1 MDRDEYVQRMEEKFS
16 DTSTYVKIQK
26 DPTQEIRQEI
36 IDQLIYLED
45 SGYID
50 KKTHLQL
57 HPNRAQIPR
66 AYGSPKIHKEGY
78 PLREIV
84 DGTNSVTKKVDKYVS
99 RIIKSYTVGNQHAV
113 KNSKDFVDKIQSMSI
128 PNNHKMISFD
138 VVALYP
144 SVPQEEALE
153 VFEECLMSDV
163 ELKSKTNIPVK
174 DLMKL
179 FRTCLKRTYF
189 VFNNQLYQQVD
200 GLAIGASSSVFLA
213 EIFMMRLERRALQT
227 FANPPDTWFRYVD
240 DTFTHMLEQ
249 HIQSFLDHLNNQ
261 HERIKFT
268 IEYEEDRSIPFLD
281 TKVTIEE
288 DGSISTN
295 VFRKKTHTN
304 QYLDFHSNHHARQKI
319 GIISTLMK
327 RINIISKEEDKTI
340 EQDTVKN
347 AFRACGYPEWVV
359 NKDQSQKKK
368 REKEKE
374 EFLTSVSIP
383 YNKGISESFARIMKK
398 YKVDTIHKPSTT
410 IKNVLCSK
418 AKDKLHPMDKPGV
431 VYSIYC
437 KAHDNHYV
445 GETSRAAKERL
456 YEHYVMSHED
466 SKKSHSLQQQEVEEV
481 IMENIRRSQRGVTRK
496 DYKAMNS
503 GSHQRLTVGDTAVSE
518 HMALNDHK
526 EGDIEI
532 KLLDFEPH
540 WKKRLIKET
549 IAISKLKPDLNGNEG
564 KYLSAIYD
572 LIPSKFERVGRS
584 NNPEEATES
593 DITNTREVLSNRQNA
608 NQH

>member
-1 MDRDEYVQRMEEKFS
+1 M
-16 DTSTYVKIQK
+16 
-26 DPTQEIRQEI
+26 
-36 IDQLIYLED
+36 
-45 SGYID
+45 
-50 KKTHLQL
+50 
-57 HPNRAQIPR
+57 
-66 AYGSPKIHKEGY
+66 
-78 PLREIV
+78 
-84 DGTNSVTKKVDKYVS
+84 
-99 RIIKSYTVGNQHAV
+99 
-113 KNSKDFVDKIQSMSI
+113 
-128 PNNHKMISFD
+128 
-138 VVALYP
+138 
-144 SVPQEEALE
+144 
-153 VFEECLMSDV
+153 
-163 ELKSKTNIPVK
+163 
-174 DLMKL
+174 
-179 FRTCLKRTYF
+179 
-189 VFNNQLYQQVD
+189 
-200 GLAIGASSSVFLA
+200 
-213 EIFMMRLERRALQT
+213 
-227 FANPPDTWFRYVD
+227 
-240 DTFTHMLEQ
+240 
-249 HIQSFLDHLNNQ
+249 
-261 HERIKFT
+261 
-268 IEYEEDRSIPFLD
+268 
-281 TKVTIEE
+281 TIEE

-368 REKEKE
+368 REKE

-584 NNPEEATES
+584 NNPEEAIES
-593 DITNTREVLSNRQNA
+593 DVTNTRKIRSNRQNA